1 MKKPADCLAVLRGQ
15 EERATPLRRFLTS
28 FCGCWY
34 GDHTALWTFE
44 RAPEPSDIYW
54 ENMEVT
60 SCGRVGRGSVS
71 YFFSA
76 LVVLLTITVITA
88 IKRRQQVY

>member
-1 MKKPADCLAVLRGQ
+1 MKKPADCLKVLREQ
-15 EERATPLRRFLTS
+15 EEKDTLLRRFLTS
-28 FCGCWY
+28 CCGCMF

-54 ENMEVT
+54 ENMDVT
-60 SCGRVGRGSVS
+60 SFERVCRGSVS

-76 LVVLLTITVITA
+76 LVVLLTIVVIA
-88 IKRRQQVY
+88 KIKEQQL